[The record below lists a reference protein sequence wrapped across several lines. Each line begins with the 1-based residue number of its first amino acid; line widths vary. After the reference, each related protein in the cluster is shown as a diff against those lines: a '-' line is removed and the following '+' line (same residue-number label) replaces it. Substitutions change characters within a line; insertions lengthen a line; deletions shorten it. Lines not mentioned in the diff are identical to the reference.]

1 MTEQDDELQVRTL
14 MGEISRA
21 FMSRD
26 VQRLSEIFDDSFT
39 LSEPSGM
46 VVSRERWLA
55 DVASG
60 DLVVQSVQSDQFDIR
75 PAGDAMRV
83 RGQLTIRA
91 KYSRADYNGTFKYIG
106 VYRKQEN
113 GWKLSLSSARR
124 VLTP

>member
-1 MTEQDDELQVRTL
+1 MAEQNDEVQVRTL
-14 MGEISRA
+14 MSEITRA

-46 VVSRERWLA
+46 VVTRERWLA

-60 DLVVQSVQSDQFDIR
+60 DLVVQSVQSDEFDVR
-75 PAGDAMRV
+75 PVGDAMRV
-83 RGQLTIRA
+83 RGRLTIRA
-91 KYSRADYNGTFKYIG
+91 KYSRADYNGTFKYMG
-106 VYRKQEN
+106 VYRKQDD